1 MEMDN
6 TDIIEDYLNGLL
18 SPTAQLAFEANL
30 QTDNALLEELELHK
44 RLRSFVKENEVQS
57 LKYQVKGWL
66 SEEDDD
72 EEETKIISLPSA
84 KPKSSFSANYILRIA
99 AVLLLVSGVGW
110 YFISNNAVGNET
122 QFLSALSSQNPE
134 QLQGVADDRTA
145 WTQAYR
151 EKNYQN
157 VIDYLSK
164 KTEQSPE
171 ELYYLGLS
179 YVVTEQY
186 EKAIEQFT
194 KKNILDS
201 VYVEKANWAL
211 ALVYLKQKKNDL
223 AKPLLEKI
231 AESDSEFSEKAK
243 ELL

>member
-1 MEMDN
+1 MDN

-18 SPTAQLAFEANL
+18 SPTDKLAFEADL
-30 QTDNALLEELELHK
+30 QKDIALSEELELHK

-57 LKYQVKGWL
+57 LKSQVKDWL
-66 SEEDDD
+66 LEEEED

-84 KPKSSFSANYILRIA
+84 KSKSSFNTNYILRIA
-99 AVLLLVSGVGW
+99 AVLMLVSGVGW
-110 YFISNNAVGNET
+110 YFISNNTAGNET
-122 QFLSALSSQNPE
+122 QFLALLSSQNPE
-134 QLQGVADDRTA
+134 QLQGVADERTA

-151 EKNYQN
+151 DKNYQN
-157 VIDYLSK
+157 VIDYVSK

-171 ELYYLGLS
+171 EVYYLGLS
-179 YVVTEQY
+179 YVITKQY

-194 KKNILDS
+194 KKSILDS

-211 ALVYLKQKKNDL
+211 ALVYLKQKNDDL

-231 AESDSEFSEKAK
+231 AGSDSEFSEKAK
-243 ELL
+243 ELLK

>member
-1 MEMDN
+1 MDN
-6 TDIIEDYLNGLL
+6 TDLIEDYLNGLL
-18 SPTAQLAFEANL
+18 SPTDQLAFEADL
-30 QTDNALLEELELHK
+30 QKDNALSEELELHK

-57 LKYQVKGWL
+57 LKFQVKDWL
-66 SEEDDD
+66 SEEGQE
-72 EEETKIISLPSA
+72 EEETKIIPLSRA
-84 KPKSSFSANYILRIA
+84 KPSSTFNTNYIFRIA
-99 AVLLLVSGVGW
+99 AVLMLVSGVGW

-134 QLQGVADDRTA
+134 QLQGVADNRTA

-151 EKNYQN
+151 DKNYQN
-157 VIDYLSK
+157 VIDFLSK

-171 ELYYLGLS
+171 EVYYLGLS

-194 KKNILDS
+194 KKSILDS

-211 ALVYLKQKKNDL
+211 ALVYLKQKKDDL
-223 AKPLLEKI
+223 AKPILEKI
-231 AESDSEFSEKAK
+231 AKSDSEFSEKAK